1 MRSFGSST
9 LSIDLV
15 KNGITDSVDLN
26 QSTDGDTYQQGLH
39 EPCRNSTETSF
50 HASVAEGF
58 I

>member
-9 LSIDLV
+9 LSTDLF
-15 KNGITDSVDLN
+15 KSGITDSVDVN

-39 EPCRNSTETSF
+39 EPCRNSTEASF
-50 HASVAEGF
+50 HASVAKGF